1 MDAMSRAPRG
11 LDEVLIVV
19 HRPGAEFLVL
29 LRVPERGGYWHLV
42 AGGVERGETPEE
54 AAVRELVEEAGPLR
68 PLRLAPIPL
77 RLGYEAPRGPVRL
90 HPFSAAAPA
99 GWEPV
104 LNEEHVEYR
113 WCSAA
118 GAERLL
124 AYPEP
129 RAALAWVARE
139 LEAGA

>member
-1 MDAMSRAPRG
+1 MDAVSRAPRG
-11 LDEVLIVV
+11 LEEVLIVV
-19 HRPGAEFLVL
+19 HRPGPEFLVL

-42 AGGVERGETPEE
+42 AGGVEQGETPEE
-54 AAVRELVEEAGPLR
+54 AAARELTEETGPLR
-68 PLRLAPIPL
+68 APKLRPIPL
-77 RLGYEAPRGPVRL
+77 RLGYEAPRGPIRL
-90 HPFSAAAPA
+90 HPFSAQAPA

-118 GAERLL
+118 GAQRLL

-129 RAALAWVARE
+129 RAALAWVARR
-139 LEAGA
+139 LGAAT

>member
-1 MDAMSRAPRG
+1 MDAVSRAPRG
-11 LDEVLIVV
+11 LEEVLIVV
-19 HRPGAEFLVL
+19 HRPGPEFLVL

-42 AGGVERGETPEE
+42 AGGVEQGETPEE
-54 AAVRELVEEAGPLR
+54 AAARELAEEAGPLR
-68 PLRLAPIPL
+68 SVELRPIPL
-77 RLGYEAPRGPVRL
+77 RLGYEAPRGPIRL
-90 HPFSAAAPA
+90 HPFSAQAPA

-118 GAERLL
+118 GAQRLL

-129 RAALAWVARE
+129 RAALAWVARR
-139 LEAGA
+139 LGAAT